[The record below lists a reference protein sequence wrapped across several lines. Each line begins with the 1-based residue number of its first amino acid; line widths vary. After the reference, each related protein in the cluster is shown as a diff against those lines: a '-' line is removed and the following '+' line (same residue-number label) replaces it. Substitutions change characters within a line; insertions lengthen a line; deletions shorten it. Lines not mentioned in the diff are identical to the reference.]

1 MLLMAP
7 LLACTPQT
15 HLKDLSGGELALSF
29 VDDVGEV
36 DGGVGPRARLIVYIH
51 PDRKRP
57 GPDEPQRPECPKL
70 SMNIKAS
77 FNGVPLKRLT
87 GIYAFGDLTYDRAC
101 MLELAFPGELDSD
114 RGGPEVELAGPI
126 PMAARAPAA
135 GLLRIEDGSATW
147 KLSVPDAFTTRT
159 LTLESPPGPGQ
170 PTLRRGDRV
179 VLRWS
184 PATDVQGRPMGLRLQ
199 PPGRPLEE
207 AVTVESAALTIDGDR
222 LSFTVPSDVPEQLN
236 GPVELQLLGPYGFAP
251 KLLGCP
257 VKKCQVWISPRLPPL
272 RATLR

>member
-1 MLLMAP
+1 MTTLARLLVFAP
-7 LLACTPQT
+7 LACTPQT
-15 HLKDLSGGELALSF
+15 QLKDLSGGELALSF
-29 VDDVGEV
+29 VEST
-36 DGGVGPRARLIVYIH
+36 LIVYIH
-51 PDRKRP
+51 PAAKRP
-57 GPDEPQRPECPKL
+57 RPDEPRRTECAKL

-87 GIYAFGDLTYDRAC
+87 GIYAFGDLTYDRGC

-126 PMAARAPAA
+126 PAAARSPAA

-159 LTLESPPGPGQ
+159 LTLESPTGPGQ

-184 PATDVQGRPMGLRLQ
+184 PATDVQGKPTGLRLRLQ
-199 PPGRPLEE
+199 PPGGPLEGT
-207 AVTVESAALTIDGDR
+207 VTVESAALTIDGDR
-222 LSFTVPSDVPEQLN
+222 LSFTVPSDAPDQLN
-236 GPVELQLLGPYGFAP
+236 GPIELQLLGPYGVAP

-257 VKKCQVWISPRLPPL
+257 VTTCQVWISPRLPPL
-272 RATLR
+272 QATLR